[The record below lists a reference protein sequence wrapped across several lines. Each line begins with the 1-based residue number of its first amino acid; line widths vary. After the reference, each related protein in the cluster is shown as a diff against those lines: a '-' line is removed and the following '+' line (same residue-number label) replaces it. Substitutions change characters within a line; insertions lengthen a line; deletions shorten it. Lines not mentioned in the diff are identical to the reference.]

1 LNDVEN
7 NENEKHNNN
16 NSIIDILDEPP
27 PSLLDFT
34 KNIIDVNNNKE
45 KLLEGK
51 SKKSLSK
58 ISNLSRN
65 SLNKSEK
72 GEQLV
77 NRFQLKETLSIENLN
92 PLIEEIINKNSKKNS
107 NIFPDNRK
115 ESILKKESRSLGSTT
130 KDFEDSNENKNKK
143 INNHYSFPHDLKDK
157 IENRNLIIN
166 KIENKDIF
174 KKAGNKSERIK
185 EPLPS
190 SDVITDFKRSLSNY
204 TRKKK
209 STLLSL
215 NDTIDSSTTV
225 KNNVESTKLSPLLN
239 LEDDTLISS
248 LNNNTMVNIEVP
260 NAKNEI
266 ENKLHEKSMEDIK
279 MDNLNKEEKKISTL
293 IDEVENL
300 YKSYSPIREINESFK
315 IQKIDEFKEYD
326 KAYDPPKSLTPVES
340 NNNNSYK
347 RLSKFKTC
355 DEIIEDIYRKSKTT
369 EKKVKSEK
377 RSVTAT
383 AFNILTSPFT
393 PFSHNDKKSK
403 TVGTTPDKKDTIN
416 SSSGGSK
423 KSVSERFK
431 AIWDSTTKGLHYAF
445 SRSLSSDSE
454 EKKINSN
461 NNLNTITS
469 SMNICNSPER
479 DSTIST
485 TFENNTT
492 KFTSPKNDKNLNL
505 KASSSVP
512 SKNKTNFYNS
522 NVEDFNIEYKD
533 TTGISFATAIQS
545 PSESPL
551 AFINSKKT
559 EVDKKINNKILD
571 DNIFKSIIDDSEI
584 KSPYHPSSPLYNKV
598 IPNTVQK
605 TNLKYDIDDNVS
617 HSPSKHLFSNEEN
630 DMIIDNK
637 LKKSVSDLTDDS
649 KDTSSCINSSWKNIN
664 SNTNSNKE
672 QPSFIP
678 KNTKLKKSN
687 LKKTKG
693 KIKTLESAKLIKK
706 QDELLSLDKKQKF
719 KMNVEKHKVLLQKK
733 KREEEERMA
742 NLKSEKHQEMETLIR
757 KRNEKI
763 KQVNEKKKPLK
774 TKEALK
780 RSVLNNNP
788 NLFAT
793 TSAIASTIDKFKNSN
808 MLDTTIILKQKN
820 NSSRSSIRK
829 PIIKGGKKSSLSSH
843 LISNTKKSSIPK
855 VKSGK
860 ISKLSNLNSVSSNRS
875 SVISTKTNQASA
887 SNTSTQNILA
897 GLNNPPSKPIILGL
911 NNLDNSFRREKDNS
925 IISISSS
932 RSSTTPYKGTILQ
945 DGEFPDIPS
954 E

>member
-1 LNDVEN
+1 MNDVEN